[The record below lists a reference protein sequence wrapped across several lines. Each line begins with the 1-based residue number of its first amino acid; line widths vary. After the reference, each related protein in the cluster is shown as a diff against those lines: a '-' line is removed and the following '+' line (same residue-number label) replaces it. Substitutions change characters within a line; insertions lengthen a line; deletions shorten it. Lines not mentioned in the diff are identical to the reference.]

1 MRPGATTR
9 DRWIWMTSA
18 VLLAATIALEL
29 VVPLGYAVWLA
40 YFLAVGVTVFQRSV
54 RAPFIVAVLAC
65 VLLVIGFNIAPAS
78 SNSAFSL
85 VNRSIGGCAFL
96 MIALIVSRAIQ
107 ARRDAMRTLWL
118 QEAENAVAM
127 SLRGDLGPEQIAE
140 AAATSLGAQLEAD
153 VGAVYRLEG
162 GRLQLTGGLALPS
175 GMPASLALQEGVA
188 GQVARDECIRH
199 LEGSDDAVLELQT
212 SLGRLPVRER
222 ILAPISSD
230 GTVVGIVELGRAR
243 AGAQRDLDR
252 ELLERC
258 AETIGM
264 ALRASLLRAQL
275 VVLLEESQRQGEELQ
290 AQQEEL
296 RVANEELEE
305 QSRSLLQSQSHLE
318 EQQAELEQSNVQLEE
333 RTHELEA
340 QKQALLVA
348 QSQLVRNSNELAATS
363 RYKSEFLANMS
374 HELRTPLNSSLIL
387 AKLLADNKDGTL
399 TEEQV
404 KYARAILSS
413 NNDLLAL
420 INDIL
425 DLSRIEAG
433 HVELADEVVVTDS
446 VLQRLRETFEPMARQ
461 KGLAL
466 QIEADALAPSQ
477 LVVDSQRLQQI
488 LKNLLANAVKF
499 TEHGKVS
506 LHVRAAGQ
514 GRIRFEVCD
523 SGIGI
528 AREQLQVIFEAFRQA
543 DGSTRRRYGGTGLG
557 LSISRDLAE
566 RMGGSIQVDSEPGRG
581 SCFILELPLQGAPAS
596 NAADIAAAPVA
607 SPVAA
612 AVPAMQVPAR
622 APVAPPT
629 TVPSVADDRG
639 RRQHPGRLILAV
651 EDDATF
657 AEALVALAHE
667 LDFDCVVAGTAE
679 EALALAGELRPNGIL
694 LDIGLPDV
702 SGLSVLERLKRNP
715 DTRHIPVH
723 VVSATDRSQ
732 VARELGAIG
741 FAIKPTT
748 RERLVSAIEQLEQT
762 SQRDVRRLLI
772 VEDDSE
778 LRHNLELLLGR
789 DQLQIVAVG
798 TLAGAL
804 EQLSTVTFDCM
815 VMDLSLPDGSGYDLL
830 EHMAGND
837 DVGFPP
843 VIVYT
848 GRALGREEEQRLR
861 RYSKSIIIKGARS
874 PERLLDEVTLFL
886 HSVEA
891 SLPTDQQR
899 LLREARRRDT
909 VLDGRT
915 VLLAEDDVRNIFAL
929 SSVLEPLGVT
939 LEIARN
945 GQEAVDRLAEREVDL
960 VLMDIMMP
968 EKDGLAAMREI
979 RAQRHLQDLPII
991 ALTAKAMPDDRERCL
1006 QAGAN
1011 DYIAKPIDVDKL
1023 VSLCRVW
1030 CSRQ

>member
-1 MRPGATTR
+1 
-9 DRWIWMTSA
+9 
-18 VLLAATIALEL
+18 
-29 VVPLGYAVWLA
+29 
-40 YFLAVGVTVFQRSV
+40 
-54 RAPFIVAVLAC
+54 
-65 VLLVIGFNIAPAS
+65 
-78 SNSAFSL
+78 
-85 VNRSIGGCAFL
+85 
-96 MIALIVSRAIQ
+96 
-107 ARRDAMRTLWL
+107 
-118 QEAENAVAM
+118 
-127 SLRGDLGPEQIAE
+127 
-140 AAATSLGAQLEAD
+140 
-153 VGAVYRLEG
+153 
-162 GRLQLTGGLALPS
+162 
-175 GMPASLALQEGVA
+175 
-188 GQVARDECIRH
+188 
-199 LEGSDDAVLELQT
+199 
-212 SLGRLPVRER
+212 
-222 ILAPISSD
+222 
-230 GTVVGIVELGRAR
+230 
-243 AGAQRDLDR
+243 
-252 ELLERC
+252 
-258 AETIGM
+258 
-264 ALRASLLRAQL
+264 
-275 VVLLEESQRQGEELQ
+275 
-290 AQQEEL
+290 
-296 RVANEELEE
+296 
-305 QSRSLLQSQSHLE
+305 
-318 EQQAELEQSNVQLEE
+318 
-333 RTHELEA
+333 
-340 QKQALLVA
+340 
-348 QSQLVRNSNELAATS
+348 
-363 RYKSEFLANMS
+363 
-374 HELRTPLNSSLIL
+374 
-387 AKLLADNKDGTL
+387 
-399 TEEQV
+399 
-404 KYARAILSS
+404 
-413 NNDLLAL
+413 
-420 INDIL
+420 
-425 DLSRIEAG
+425 
-433 HVELADEVVVTDS
+433 
-446 VLQRLRETFEPMARQ
+446 
-461 KGLAL
+461 
-466 QIEADALAPSQ
+466 
-477 LVVDSQRLQQI
+477 VVDSQRLQQI

-506 LHVRAAGQ
+506 LHVRAAGN

-523 SGIGI
+523 TGIGI
-528 AREQLQVIFEAFRQA
+528 AREQLDVIFEAFRQA

-566 RMGGSIQVDSEPGRG
+566 RMGGYIQVDSEPGRG
-581 SCFILELPLQGAPAS
+581 SCFILELPLQGAPAAS
-596 NAADIAAAPVA
+596 AAEAAEAPVAVPAPARTPAVLPAAPVRAATAAAPVTA
-607 SPVAA
+607 SAG
-612 AVPAMQVPAR
+612 
-622 APVAPPT
+622 
-629 TVPSVADDRG
+629 VADDRG
-639 RRQHPGRLILAV
+639 RRQRAGRLILAV

-679 EALALAGELRPNGIL
+679 EALALASELRPNGIL

-748 RERLVSAIEQLEQT
+748 RERLVTAIEQLEQT

-778 LRHNLELLLGR
+778 LRRNLELLLGR

-848 GRALGREEEQRLR
+848 GRALSREEEQRLR

>member
-40 YFLAVGVTVFQRSV
+40 YFLAVGVTLFQRSA
-54 RAPFIVAVLAC
+54 RAPFIVAVVAC
-65 VLLVIGFNIAPAS
+65 VLLIIGYNVAPAS
-78 SNSAFSL
+78 SNSAFSF

-107 ARRDAMRTLWL
+107 ARREAMRALWL
-118 QEAENAVAM
+118 QQAENAVAM

-140 AAATSLGAQLEAD
+140 AAATSLGAQLQAD
-153 VGAVYRLEG
+153 VAAVYRLEG

-188 GQVARDECIRH
+188 GQVARDERIRH
-199 LEGSDDAVLELQT
+199 LHGGDDAVLELQT

-230 GTVVGIVELGRAR
+230 GAVVGIIELGRTR
-243 AGAQRDLDR
+243 AGEQDRLDV

-258 AETIGM
+258 SETIGM

-461 KGLAL
+461 KGLVL

-506 LHVRAAGQ
+506 LHVRAGGQ

-596 NAADIAAAPVA
+596 NATDNSVAPVA
-607 SPVAA
+607 APAMA
-612 AVPAMQVPAR
+612 AVPAMPVPAT
-622 APVAPPT
+622 AAVAPTT

-639 RRQHPGRLILAV
+639 RRQRAGRLILAV

-679 EALALAGELRPNGIL
+679 EALTLASELRPNGIL

-723 VVSATDRSQ
+723 VVSAMDRSQ

-945 GQEAVDRLAEREVDL
+945 GQEAVDRLAERDVDL

>member
-1 MRPGATTR
+1 
-9 DRWIWMTSA
+9 MTSA

-40 YFLAVGVTVFQRSV
+40 YFLAVGVTVFQRSA

-107 ARRDAMRTLWL
+107 ARRDAMRALWL

-596 NAADIAAAPVA
+596 SAADIAAAPVA

-622 APVAPPT
+622 APVAPTT

-778 LRHNLELLLGR
+778 LRQNLELLLGR